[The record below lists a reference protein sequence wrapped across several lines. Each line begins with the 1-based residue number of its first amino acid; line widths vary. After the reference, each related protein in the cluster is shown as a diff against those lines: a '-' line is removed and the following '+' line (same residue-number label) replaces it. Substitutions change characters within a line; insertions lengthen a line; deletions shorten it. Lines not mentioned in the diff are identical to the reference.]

1 MCGRFAFAA
10 TQDEN
15 QLAFSGFTFPYDMS
29 KRYNIAPG
37 QPIIALANNGQS
49 HAVAFKWGLIPS
61 WSKDPQIGNR
71 LINARAETLAE
82 KPSFRSCYKRR
93 RCLIPTTGF
102 YEWKKQPDGK
112 TKVPTLISL
121 KSGRPFAFAGLW
133 EHWGSPEGDEI
144 ESCTV
149 ITTEPNALMSTIHN
163 RMPVILPTESYDA
176 WLDPDEKRPE
186 DLRDLLTAY
195 PTEDMTSHPVSS
207 LVNSPINDSPECI
220 TPVHQPEQGALF

>member
-10 TQDEN
+10 SQDEN
-15 QLAFSGFTFPYDMS
+15 QLAFSGFTFPDDMP

-37 QPIIALANNGQS
+37 QPIIALANNGQKR
-49 HAVAFKWGLIPS
+49 AVAFKWGLIPS

-82 KPSFRSCYKRR
+82 KPSFRSAFKRR

-112 TKVPTLISL
+112 TKIPTLISL
-121 KSGRPFAFAGLW
+121 KSKHPFALAGLW

-144 ESCTV
+144 ETCTI
-149 ITTEPNALMSTIHN
+149 ITTEPNALMAPIHN
-163 RMPVILPTESYDA
+163 RMPVILPQKSFDA
-176 WLDPDEKRPE
+176 WLALEEKRPDE
-186 DLRDLLTAY
+186 LQDLLRPY
-195 PTEDMTSHPVSS
+195 PAEKMTTHPVSS
-207 LVNSPINDSPECI
+207 LVNSPTNDSPECI
-220 TPVHQPEQGALF
+220 EPVHQPEQGALF

>member
-10 TQDEN
+10 PKDQN
-15 QLAFSGFTFPYDMS
+15 QLAFSGFIFPDDMP

-37 QPIIALANNGQS
+37 QPIIALANNGQK

-82 KPSFRSCYKRR
+82 KPSFRSCFKRR

-112 TKVPTLISL
+112 TKVPMLISL
-121 KSGRPFAFAGLW
+121 KSGQPFAFAGLW

-144 ESCTV
+144 DSCTI
-149 ITTEPNALMSTIHN
+149 ITTEPNELMASIHN
-163 RMPVILPTESYDA
+163 RMPVILPPEAYAA
-176 WLDPDEKRPE
+176 WLDPKERRPE
-186 DLRDLLTAY
+186 DLQTLLTPF
-195 PTEDMTSHPVSS
+195 PTKEMTAHAVSS
-207 LVNSPINDSPECI
+207 LVNIPGNDSAECI
-220 TPVHQPEQGALF
+220 APVHQPEQGALF